1 MWELK
6 SHPYLFGSGQVKWEV
21 NKNHKAAVQ
30 CQPYFV
36 ITLLFHQTGHMGGGL
51 QSFCIPLEERYT
63 PHQVCPKYCR
73 CRWYCSFLG
82 PLQNVRGCHLP
93 LSPWLTMRSTFLP
106 PCNTDYLH
114 FLEKLYFTEAL
125 EFIKSNFLVLQ
136 VWKLGPRKLKRT
148 LLCVM

>member
-51 QSFCIPLEERYT
+51 QSFCIPLEDTR
-63 PHQVCPKYCR
+63 
-73 CRWYCSFLG
+73 LI
-82 PLQNVRGCHLP
+82 
-93 LSPWLTMRSTFLP
+93 RSAPSTAGADD
-106 PCNTDYLH
+106 TAH
-114 FLEKLYFTEAL
+114 
-125 EFIKSNFLVLQ
+125 FLVLSKMSEA
-136 VWKLGPRKLKRT
+136 VIYL
-148 LLCVM
+148 